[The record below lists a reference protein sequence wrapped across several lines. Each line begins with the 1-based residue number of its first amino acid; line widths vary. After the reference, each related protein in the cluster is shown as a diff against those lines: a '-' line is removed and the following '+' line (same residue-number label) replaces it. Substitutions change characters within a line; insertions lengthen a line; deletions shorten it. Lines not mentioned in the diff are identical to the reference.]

1 MALVKQVIV
10 MRKDLKMTKGKYI
23 AQGSHASLGVVLSL
37 LNNGKSIKEDNPE
50 IKGGKYNINLE
61 VEVGSPLDEWLRGTF
76 TKVCVYVNSEEELL
90 DIYQKALDRNLPTV
104 LIEDSGLTM
113 FKGVKTKTCLAIGP
127 AISEEIDEVT
137 GHLRLL

>member
-10 MRKDLKMTKGKYI
+10 MRKDLKM
-23 AQGSHASLGVVLSL
+23 
-37 LNNGKSIKEDNPE
+37 
-50 IKGGKYNINLE
+50 
-61 VEVGSPLDEWLRGTF
+61 

-104 LIEDSGLTM
+104 LIEDSGLT
-113 FKGVKTKTCLAIGP
+113 IGP